1 MTKRVRNDRQMTQQ
15 SWDCVELTRK
25 KWCFWR
31 NKQEKNSTQKTRN
44 KQLIIPWKV
53 WQSTT
58 KKPGDSS
65 IFSINQSINQFIHL
79 HDWHI
84 LAIFTCHT
92 CHRRILEDTRH
103 TQSRPCGLLEHTSDW
118 NWNTQTK
125 WSQPQLTALGNQLKT
140 FYATQTIECCWLLIH
155 LLVSFCHIDNVT
167 SSQVKYIFNCKT
179 DKCHHK

>member
-1 MTKRVRNDRQMTQQ
+1 MTKRVRNDRQ

-92 CHRRILEDTRH
+92 CHRCILEDTRH

-118 NWNTQTK
+118 NWNTQTTTVNST
-125 WSQPQLTALGNQLKT
+125 WQPTENILRYSDNWVLLTAHPSL
-140 FYATQTIECCWLLIH
+140 
-155 LLVSFCHIDNVT
+155 SFILP
-167 SSQVKYIFNCKT
+167 YW
-179 DKCHHK
+179 

>member
-79 HDWHI
+79 HDRHI

-92 CHRRILEDTRH
+92 CHRCILEDTRH
-103 TQSRPCGLLEHTSDW
+103 THNIYLSHLSPMYPGRHASHTKSSLWAVGTHVGLKLKHTNKMITTTVNSTWQPTENILRYSD
-118 NWNTQTK
+118 NWVL
-125 WSQPQLTALGNQLKT
+125 LTAHPSL
-140 FYATQTIECCWLLIH
+140 
-155 LLVSFCHIDNVT
+155 SFILP
-167 SSQVKYIFNCKT
+167 YW
-179 DKCHHK
+179 